1 MNPAPEHGI
10 VVLGAGPAGAAV
22 ALGLRRLGHAVTVI
36 GAPRAFDAIEGV
48 SERVVDGLRGVGI
61 EAALAAIAEPS
72 PRRATWAG
80 TTTALNSERLV
91 DRAAFDRLLWQELQ
105 EHGVGCIAARVMRW
119 TPGGQDGQ
127 GDSGHALQIQRSDA
141 TQAMTL
147 RARFVV
153 EARGRLTPHPPQ
165 GMTRGPD
172 TVALL
177 WRGQSGPG
185 GETGSAVE
193 SLPDGWAWCARLASG
208 AIALQL
214 TVDPSAVDL
223 PPRAQLG
230 GFIRER
236 LAAVDAARP
245 FLARPAVEG
254 HALARTSG
262 AVLAPAVVGGT
273 WLRVGDAAMA
283 ADPLSG
289 NGVFQ
294 SLSSALQAP
303 MVVHTLLH
311 HPADAP
317 HARRFHTERVQGL
330 FHRFARI
337 GRDFYAQEARWA
349 DEPFWAARRAWP
361 DALPAHGMAG
371 DASPHIEMRPVVD
384 RDRIRLAE
392 VLVTADQPLGIWHV
406 DGVELAPLWRAA
418 REAAPGTEVE
428 ALALLLGGSRE
439 RAASAL
445 RRMRARA
452 WL

>member
-1 MNPAPEHGI
+1 VTPTLERGI
-10 VVLGAGPAGAAV
+10 VVLGGGPAGAAV
-22 ALGLRRLGHAVTVI
+22 ALGLRRLGHAVTVV
-36 GAPRAFDAIEGV
+36 GVPRAFDAIEGV
-48 SERVVDGLRGVGI
+48 SDRVVAGLRGVGI

-80 TTTALNSERLV
+80 ATTALNSERLV

-105 EHGVGCIAARVMRW
+105 DHGVECLAARVMRW
-119 TPGGQDGQ
+119 VPGEHDDQ
-127 GDSGHALQIQRSDA
+127 GHALQVQRPDDA
-141 TQAMTL
+141 QPQTL

-153 EARGRLTPHPPQ
+153 EARGRLAPHPPQ
-165 GMTRGPD
+165 GVSRGPE

-177 WRGQSGPG
+177 WRGQGSAG
-185 GETGSAVE
+185 GEAGSAVE
-193 SLPDGWAWCARLASG
+193 SLPGGWAWCARLPGG
-208 AIALQL
+208 AVALQL
-214 TVDPSAVDL
+214 TVDPSAIAL

-230 GFIRER
+230 AFVRER
-236 LAAVDAARP
+236 LSTVDAALP
-245 FLARPAVEG
+245 FLDIPATEV

-262 AVLAPAVVGGT
+262 AVLAPEVCGES

-289 NGVFQ
+289 NGIFQ

-303 MVVHTLLH
+303 MVVHTLLN

-330 FHRFARI
+330 FQRFARI

-361 DALPAHGMAG
+361 DALPAHGAEG
-371 DASPHIEMRPVVD
+371 HAPPHIEQRPVVD

-392 VLVTADQPLGIWHV
+392 VLVTADQSLGIWHV
-406 DGVELAPLWRAA
+406 DGVEVAPLWRAA
-418 REAAPGTEVE
+418 QAAPGREVE
-428 ALALLLGGSRE
+428 VLAPLLGGSQD
-439 RAASAL
+439 RAQAAL
-445 RRMRARA
+445 RWLRAQA
-452 WL
+452 GL

>member
-1 MNPAPEHGI
+1 MTPTLERGI
-10 VVLGAGPAGAAV
+10 VVLGGGPAGAAV
-22 ALGLRRLGHAVTVI
+22 ALGLRRLGHAVTVV
-36 GAPRAFDAIEGV
+36 GVPRAFDAIEGV
-48 SERVVDGLRGVGI
+48 SDRVVAGLRGLGI
-61 EAALAAIAEPS
+61 DAALAAIAEPS

-80 TTTALNSERLV
+80 QTTALNSERLV

-105 EHGVGCIAARVMRW
+105 EHGVERLAARVMRW
-119 TPGGQDGQ
+119 TPGAHGEG
-127 GDSGHALQIQRSDA
+127 GHALQIQRLDE
-141 TQAMTL
+141 TQPQTL

-153 EARGRLTPHPPQ
+153 EARGRLAPHPPQ
-165 GMTRGPD
+165 GVSRGPE

-177 WRGQSGPG
+177 WRGQGAAG
-185 GETGSAVE
+185 GEAGSAVE
-193 SLPDGWAWCARLASG
+193 SLPGGWAWCARLPTG
-208 AIALQL
+208 AVALQL
-214 TVDPSAVDL
+214 TVDPSAITL

-230 GFIRER
+230 AFVRER
-236 LAAVDAARP
+236 LSTVDAALP
-245 FLARPAVEG
+245 FLDIPATEV

-262 AVLAPAVVGGT
+262 AVLAPEVCGEG

-289 NGVFQ
+289 NGIFQ

-303 MVVHTLLH
+303 MVVHTLLN

-330 FHRFARI
+330 FQRFARI

-361 DALPAHGMAG
+361 DALPAHGAEG
-371 DASPHIEMRPVVD
+371 HAPPHIEQRPVVD

-406 DGVELAPLWRAA
+406 DGVEVAPLWRAA
-418 REAAPGTEVE
+418 QAAPRREVE
-428 ALALLLGGSRE
+428 VLVPLLGGSVA
-439 RAASAL
+439 RAQAAL
-445 RRMRARA
+445 RWLRAQA
-452 WL
+452 GQ